1 MSVDSTH
8 PEYAANVDRWELVR
22 SVIRSDATRYIKDI
36 DPNDPSRNTQY
47 KDDAILTNFT
57 LRTRNALVG
66 SVFRKESIEDFNGT
80 IGYVV
85 DDSTGNNRTLEQV
98 AQEAIG
104 DVLEVGRYGI
114 LVDYPAAED
123 GLTAQEVSDRDLKAR
138 MYPYSAESIINW
150 NVEKVNG
157 KCVLMFVVLREFIDK
172 LDDDGFSWV
181 QTVQYRVLKLEDNA
195 YVQYLYDDEAN
206 IIEVM
211 NPRKADGT
219 SFDFIPFVIMGSE
232 DNDWKVDNAPMYDLS
247 TINIGHLKNSADY
260 EESVHITGQPT
271 LFISS
276 AFAHEEFMQANP
288 NGVKIG
294 ARAGHNLGEGGSA
307 TMLQASPNQLADEAM
322 KRKEEQA
329 VMIGARLITQTSGV
343 ETAEAVRLRFSSDS
357 SVLAIIVNNVNAG
370 LILALQYI
378 SLFMGAEEEFE
389 YIINREFYDTTIDP
403 QLLMAQIQLL
413 DRGIIAN
420 EDVRSYVRKG
430 GIIDADRTDD
440 DIDSDVGNSNPLVD
454 STLDE

>member
-123 GLTAQEVSDRDLKAR
+123 GLTAQEVSDRDLQAR

-370 LILALQYI
+370 LILALEYI
-378 SLFMGAEEEFE
+378 SLFMGANEEFE